1 MRIHTGKILGGHDL
15 SFVPCLSH
23 WAEAPHTWEIM
34 KFMQIEPWNSACYCY
49 GQKHLKKYMKGKV
62 PEICFHTNH
71 TWILK
76 FISQTYEFHEL
87 WHTQW
92 WVISRIC
99 TGNPL
104 FLPLLGWHVHDVT
117 VCCPNRA
124 NLHTCWSSYSKWTD
138 DANIHFCRSRQW
150 WIIS

>member
-1 MRIHTGKILGGHDL
+1 MKHKIWLVNYNIIYNFFSHVRIHAGKILGGHDL

-71 TWILK
+71 T
-76 FISQTYEFHEL
+76 
-87 WHTQW
+87 
-92 WVISRIC
+92 
-99 TGNPL
+99 
-104 FLPLLGWHVHDVT
+104 
-117 VCCPNRA
+117 
-124 NLHTCWSSYSKWTD
+124 
-138 DANIHFCRSRQW
+138 
-150 WIIS
+150 